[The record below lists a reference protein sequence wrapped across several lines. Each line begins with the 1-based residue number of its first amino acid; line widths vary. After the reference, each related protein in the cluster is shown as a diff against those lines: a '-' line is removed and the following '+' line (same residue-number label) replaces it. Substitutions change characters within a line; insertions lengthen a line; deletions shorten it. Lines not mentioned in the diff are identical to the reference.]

1 MDKVYQKIKTIGL
14 IIAAVAVIA
23 AFIAIDWL
31 WGNWT
36 LRYKA
41 QLDQFFGEGNWE
53 TVSDDVKLSRVYRV
67 RTSRSYDG
75 STSRPGSYREWDILC
90 KNNQGQE
97 EIWTISNHVYNI
109 NKEKHSIFSPKR
121 YKERQALTLELMD
134 ISHIVVEEEVHKDI
148 VEEILTPEEAHCIT
162 VDMSYHGGNP
172 EGAFYDKLAAEPWF
186 TMDKVTAGNFLATG
200 LHEFYLLFRI
210 HDYRFRQLSEE
221 EQKNVVESLPEIEKR
236 MIQVYG
242 DYASFEILY
251 DDFHVEYENGKKN

>member
-1 MDKVYQKIKTIGL
+1 MEKRKEIGW
-14 IIAAVAVIA
+14 IIIGIFVIA
-23 AFIAIDWL
+23 AFMAINWL

-36 LRYKA
+36 LRYKT

-53 TVSDDVKLSRVYRV
+53 VVSDDVKQSRVYKV
-67 RTSRSYDG
+67 RTTNSYGG

-97 EIWTISNHVYNI
+97 EIWTISNHVYKI
-109 NKEKHSIFSPKR
+109 NKEKNSIFSPKR

-134 ISHIVVEEEVHKDI
+134 ISCVVVEEEVHKDI
-148 VEEILTPEEAHCIT
+148 VEEMLTPEESHCVT
-162 VDMSYHGGNP
+162 VSMSYHGGNP
-172 EGAFYDKLAAEPWF
+172 KGSFYDKLAAEPWF

-200 LHEFYLLFRI
+200 LHDFYLLFRI
-210 HDYRFRQLSEE
+210 HDYRLSQLSEE

-236 MIQVYG
+236 MIQAYG

-251 DDFHVEYENGKKN
+251 DDFHVEYEDGVKN